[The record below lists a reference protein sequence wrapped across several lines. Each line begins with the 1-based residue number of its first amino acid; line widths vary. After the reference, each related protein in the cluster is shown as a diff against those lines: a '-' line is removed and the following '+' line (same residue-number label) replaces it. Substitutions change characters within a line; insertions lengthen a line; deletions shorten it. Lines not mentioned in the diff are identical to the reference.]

1 MYMKKKDTVWYP
13 VTSEA
18 TAPITTRIAQE
29 LRGGANTLSK
39 TVGFVYSSEE
49 SPQTIQEKFS

>member
-1 MYMKKKDTVWYP
+1 MKKKDTVWYP

-39 TVGFVYSSEE
+39 TVGFVYPSEE
-49 SPQTIQEKFS
+49 SPQTIPKKLS